1 MFSHR
6 LGRQATFADVSEVF
20 MLNVWNRE
28 ANEALPGHN
37 PPFLGHRWI
46 PHSSHSGT
54 PAFDNS
60 IVDGEFFASLDVSR
74 CEIDAVE
81 LFFWI
86 NSDVG
91 RVAVIYE
98 AIIVAAKNK
107 SVTPGIDVSVVQHG
121 FTEVSWLLFE
131 CTWIEVQVKSGREAP
146 DTRVRLNRL
155 RSKNP
160 NPVYRTPIGPYRY

>member
-1 MFSHR
+1 MTVPLAGDWTTGAIRAITRRSSAIDGF
-6 LGRQATFADVSEVF
+6 
-20 MLNVWNRE
+20 
-28 ANEALPGHN
+28 
-37 PPFLGHRWI
+37 

-60 IVDGEFFASLDVSR
+60 IVDGEFLASLDVSCR
-74 CEIDAVE
+74 EIDAVE
-81 LFFWI
+81 FFPWI

-98 AIIVAAKNK
+98 AIIIAAKNK

-131 CTWIEVQVKSGREAP
+131 CTRIEV
-146 DTRVRLNRL
+146 
-155 RSKNP
+155 
-160 NPVYRTPIGPYRY
+160 